1 MEGIHELGR
10 SLTSL
15 QVRAV
20 HEKTVSENDSART
33 KSNVQTLK
41 AKIASTW
48 PLSEEE
54 NNSNKNKKIK

>member
-10 SLTSL
+10 SLTS